1 LVYVDDVTVAYTAA
15 HYVILYNT
23 ETKTQRLLPCHS
35 GALGVTCMAV
45 CPSRRY
51 LAVAE
56 SFPTPADQHSEAS
69 DGTPTAPTVTV
80 YDLRCKGD
88 TIRKRRILS
97 IHPRTH
103 EQSEAPSKHPQTPS
117 RSPWPTSGCVTAI
130 SFPADGKSLITI
142 STTPAAGSSMCC
154 WLGHWRL
161 DKVAA
166 GASRLLAWTKIA
178 PPITGTTRKM
188 SIRRLASQSITSVG
202 TKSMP
207 ALSGTAGVAI
217 VHDAA
222 CHPTDAA
229 IVSIIGEGI
238 FKLYRIG
245 DGVMKPLPVQPANK
259 NREGENTNFNFTC
272 QAWLAEGCLLIGS
285 EKGELFL
292 YESNGE
298 FKGTVS
304 TGPGEHRSCLCAVA
318 TAKGFVLGGVDS
330 TMRVYERSLDS
341 KE

>member
-1 LVYVDDVTVAYTAA
+1 GRSNLVYVDDVTVAYTAA

-23 ETKTQRLLPCHS
+23 ETKTQRLLPCHG
-35 GALGVTCMAV
+35 GAL
-45 CPSRRY
+45 
-51 LAVAE
+51 
-56 SFPTPADQHSEAS
+56 
-69 DGTPTAPTVTV
+69 
-80 YDLRCKGD
+80 
-88 TIRKRRILS
+88 
-97 IHPRTH
+97 
-103 EQSEAPSKHPQTPS
+103 
-117 RSPWPTSGCVTAI
+117 
-130 SFPADGKSLITI
+130 ADGKSLITI

-229 IVSIIGEGI
+229 VVSVIGEGI

-245 DGVMKPLPVQPANK
+245 DGLMKPLPVQPANK
-259 NREGENTNFNFTC
+259 NREGESSNFNFTC
-272 QAWLAEGCLLIGS
+272 QAWLAEG
-285 EKGELFL
+285 
-292 YESNGE
+292 
-298 FKGTVS
+298 
-304 TGPGEHRSCLCAVA
+304 
-318 TAKGFVLGGVDS
+318 
-330 TMRVYERSLDS
+330 
-341 KE
+341 